1 MYFYTF
7 LGWKTVYQNNIKH
20 ILTMQGLDWNSY
32 GKLILGGE
40 ATIWSEQVDE
50 FSVEAKLW
58 PRGCAFAER
67 LWSDPQDTT
76 WREAEQANIEFTPK
90 FPKIFGMADIEIH
103 VNYVIHLLHNEFLLY
118 KKLNMKIIFVD
129 FDYILFTI
137 SERDIEMIEKQ
148 DNFSTFAFAYCNHI
162 SN

>member
-1 MYFYTF
+1 
-7 LGWKTVYQNNIKH
+7 
-20 ILTMQGLDWNSY
+20 MQGLDWNSY

-90 FPKIFGMADIEIH
+90 LPKIYSVADIK
-103 VNYVIHLLHNEFLLY
+103 F
-118 KKLNMKIIFVD
+118 MKI
-129 FDYILFTI
+129 L
-137 SERDIEMIEKQ
+137 
-148 DNFSTFAFAYCNHI
+148 
-162 SN
+162 